1 MPVVVKNE
9 SRENPPRLAWNT
21 IKNKILS
28 PRYAL
33 DVVFVNSAK
42 MKTLNKTYRHKPKTT
57 NVLSFGLS
65 KNEGEIFMDLSTA
78 RREAP
83 ARAMDE
89 KTYVLF
95 LYIHALLH
103 LKGLDH
109 ETAPESA
116 RMERQETQWLKALR

>member
-9 SRENPPRLAWNT
+9 SRENAPHLAWNA

-33 DVVFVNSAK
+33 DVVFVNPAK
-42 MKTLNKTYRHKPKTT
+42 MKTLNKTYRHKSKTT

-65 KNEGEIFMDLSTA
+65 KNEGEIFMDLKAA
-78 RREAP
+78 RQEAP
-83 ARAMDE
+83 ERAMDE
-89 KTYVLF
+89 RTYVLF

-103 LKGLDH
+103 LKGFDH
-109 ETAPESA
+109 ETARDGA
-116 RMERQETQWLKALR
+116 RMERQETKWLKVLR